1 MNQST
6 NKAGA
11 RDLASND
18 MHEIQKHILK
28 KLSLAKKCKYSE
40 LKPQATESN
49 KFAYHLQSLISA
61 GLVSA
66 KSGSIK
72 EAKDD
77 GYALTPKGKH
87 YVDTI
92 SFESFKPR
100 IQPKIVTLLVLENK
114 PSAAGGTSK
123 GKSTGKVGAKNE
135 PMYLL
140 YKRRKSP
147 FINHIGFPYGKIH
160 LEERIYEA
168 AERELKEKT
177 GLNAKLVH
185 KGDVYLT
192 VHDETE
198 LVSHMLCHV
207 FAASNPSGILK
218 TGDPTGECFW
228 AKLSDIPPRQLIPG
242 VLQIEKLL
250 KNGKGKSGSKGSAS
264 KSHGGNERFFA
275 EFFLNTTDED

>member
-1 MNQST
+1 MKTPTERAAGKT
-6 NKAGA
+6 NAAGTA
-11 RDLASND
+11 KDITGGDLHD
-18 MHEIQKHILK
+18 IQKHILK

-40 LKPQATESN
+40 LKPAGIESN
-49 KFAYHLQSLISA
+49 KFAYHLQSLISG
-61 GLVSA
+61 GLVTA
-66 KSGSIK
+66 KSGATTASK
-72 EAKDD
+72 NDKDS
-77 GYALTPKGKH
+77 GYGLTPKGKH

-114 PSAAGGTSK
+114 STD
-123 GKSTGKVGAKNE
+123 GKSG

-147 FINHIGFPYGKIH
+147 FINHVGFPYGKIH

-177 GLNAKLVH
+177 GLTAKLAH

-207 FAASNPSGILK
+207 FVGSSPSGVLK

-228 AKLSDIPPRQLIPG
+228 SKLSDIPPRQLIPG

-250 KNGKGKSGSKGSAS
+250 KANKGKNSAKGGGKDGASGA
-264 KSHGGNERFFA
+264 RFFA
-275 EFFLNTTDED
+275 EYFLNTTDED

>member
-1 MNQST
+1 MSKT
-6 NKAGA
+6 NTPSAKDITSGG
-11 RDLASND
+11 
-18 MHEIQKHILK
+18 MHDIQKHILK

-40 LKPQATESN
+40 LKPAGVESN
-49 KFAYHLQSLISA
+49 KFAYHLQSLISG
-61 GLVSA
+61 GLVAA
-66 KSGSIK
+66 KT
-72 EAKDD
+72 ADKDG

-114 PSAAGGTSK
+114 GS
-123 GKSTGKVGAKNE
+123 
-135 PMYLL
+135 YLL

-177 GLNAKLVH
+177 GLSAKLMH

-207 FAASNPSGILK
+207 FVGSNPSGVLK
-218 TGDPTGECFW
+218 AGDPTGECFW
-228 AKLSDIPPRQLIPG
+228 SKISDIPPRQLIPG
-242 VLQIEKLL
+242 VLQIEKLF
-250 KNGKGKSGSKGSAS
+250 KANKGKSSGKGGAN
-264 KSHGGNERFFA
+264 GARFFA
-275 EFFLNTTDED
+275 EYFLNTTDED

>member
-1 MNQST
+1 MSKT
-6 NKAGA
+6 NTSGAGI
-11 RDLASND
+11 SGD

-40 LKPQATESN
+40 LKPAGTESN
-49 KFAYHLQSLISA
+49 KFAYHLQALISA
-61 GLVSA
+61 GLIAIIRGGALKES
-66 KSGSIK
+66 KDSGY
-72 EAKDD
+72 
-77 GYALTPKGKH
+77 GLTPKGKH
-87 YVDTI
+87 FVDTI
-92 SFESFKPR
+92 SFETFKPR
-100 IQPKIVTLLVLENK
+100 IQPKIVTLLVLEQKNPNK
-114 PSAAGGTSK
+114 K
-123 GKSTGKVGAKNE
+123 DE
-135 PMYLL
+135 PMYLM

-198 LVSHMLCHV
+198 LVSHMLCHI

-228 AKLSDIPPRQLIPG
+228 AKLSDIPRRQLIPG

-250 KNGKGKSGSKGSAS
+250 RGGKGKAAGKSAS
-264 KSHGGNERFFA
+264 KNSNGGNERFFA
-275 EFFLNTTDED
+275 EYFLNTTDED